1 MVWERRRWEVARSDL
16 PPQLRGDHL
25 ALWLMAMVPL
35 AKGEDEDSLLVENLW
50 EQQVDLEVVMQDEEE
65 AVDQIGGK
73 TLEATVD
80 SKLPRHDAP
89 SEGGSSPLQPRF
101 SSFLFFH
108 HLVPQDMFLFP
119 PPPVF
124 PSVQKTFHQS
134 FGQSRLS

>member
-89 SEGGSSPLQPRF
+89 SEGGSSQLQLTPFPFLLRPYLPRNIF
-101 SSFLFFH
+101 RVHS
-108 HLVPQDMFLFP
+108 
-119 PPPVF
+119 PVF
-124 PSVQKTFHQS
+124 PTSRKTFHQS
-134 FGQSRLS
+134 FGQSRPS

>member
-1 MVWERRRWEVARSDL
+1 MARSDL

-35 AKGEDEDSLLVENLW
+35 AKGEDEDSLLGLVESLW

-80 SKLPRHDAP
+80 SKLPPHDAP
-89 SEGGSSPLQPRF
+89 SEGGSSPLQLTPFPFLRRPQLPRNI
-101 SSFLFFH
+101 
-108 HLVPQDMFLFP
+108 FLFP
-119 PPPVF
+119 FPVF
-124 PSVQKTFHQS
+124 PASRKIFCQS
-134 FGQSRLS
+134 FGQSRPS

>member
-1 MVWERRRWEVARSDL
+1 MARSDL

-25 ALWLMAMVPL
+25 ARWLMAMVPL

-108 HLVPQDMFLFP
+108 HLVP
-119 PPPVF
+119 
-124 PSVQKTFHQS
+124 
-134 FGQSRLS
+134 